1 MIGSSSVLALV
12 PARGGSKGV
21 PRKNIRTIGGKPMIA
36 WTIEAARGSK
46 YIDRLILS
54 SDDQAIIDIAVE
66 CGCEAPF
73 VRPAELA
80 SDSADSMS
88 VIRHAIGVL
97 PEQFEYLVLL
107 QPTSPMRRT
116 EDIDGAIERCV
127 NGDAPAC
134 VSVCEADKSPFWMLR
149 MDGQGVIHP
158 LFPAHQIPYRRQDA
172 PSVFALNGAV
182 YVARTEHLRLGG
194 TFLATGALGY
204 PMPKERSLD
213 IDTELDLAIVDFLL
227 NRRSHEPRRQQQ

>member
-1 MIGSSSVLALV
+1 MIGSNSVLALV

-21 PRKNIRTIGGKPMIA
+21 PRKNIRLIGGKPMIA
-36 WTIEAARGSK
+36 WTIEAARKSR
-46 YIDRLILS
+46 YIDRLVLS
-54 SDDQAIIDIAVE
+54 SDDQAIIDIAVA

-80 SDSADSMS
+80 SDQADSIS
-88 VIRHAIGVL
+88 VIRHAIDAL

-127 NGDAPAC
+127 KRGAPAC
-134 VSVCEADKSPFWMLR
+134 VSVCEPEKSPLWMLR
-149 MDGQGVIHP
+149 LDADGIVHP
-158 LFPAHQIPYRRQDA
+158 LFPSQPIPYRRQDA

-182 YVARTEHLRLGG
+182 YVARTDHLKLGG
-194 TFLATGALGY
+194 TFLAPGAIGY
-204 PMPKERSLD
+204 QMPKERSFD
-213 IDTELDLAIVDFLL
+213 VDTELDIAIVDFLL
-227 NRRSHEPRRQQQ
+227 RQPVR

>member
-21 PRKNIRTIGGKPMIA
+21 PRKNIRVIGGKPMIA
-36 WTIEAARGSK
+36 WTIEAARGSR

-54 SDDQAIIDIAVE
+54 SDDQAIIAVAVE
-66 CGCEAPF
+66 YGCEAPF

-80 SDSADSMS
+80 SDQADSMS
-88 VIRHAIGVL
+88 VVRHAIDAL

-127 NGDAPAC
+127 RGGAPAC

-149 MDGQGVIHP
+149 MDAQGTVQP

-172 PSVFALNGAV
+172 PVVFALNGAV

-194 TFLATGALGY
+194 TFLAPGAVGY
-204 PMPKERSLD
+204 PMPRERSLD

-227 NRRSHEPRRQQQ
+227 NRPSSQAPKLQQ